1 MTFASPI
8 DASWRQDLYWR
19 VAVRSALEVAGI
31 GFLYFFLCGTSLN
44 QSEFFLRMFVLL
56 YVPVAVVTVSIE
68 AIHEARN
75 RLVGDEPADAADHR
89 ALGKPHA
96 RADAWG
102 SILPRAML
110 LSLLAVAGLF
120 AGFEFVASAPP
131 SPLFTICATLLAVA
145 LAALV
150 LARVAS
156 TRYLSH
162 FLEPDHGEPP
172 LQDGRKKHDSDAR
185 LVTSYL
191 LPWPI
196 IAAVLCG
203 LLSSKY
209 FSGSA
214 HGSASGIA
222 LIDAAFSAG
231 GTAYVVALWVCFAA
245 RTQAVSDLRL
255 GLLDVPE
262 SDRIAGGDILF
273 LIHLGAAI
281 VVGAMILLGR
291 VLSIE
296 SLTVTQIVTV
306 ETLTGAGAAAGG
318 ALLGVLYQSMKRSA
332 VPPT

>member
-1 MTFASPI
+1 MTFAPPI
-8 DASWRQDLYWR
+8 DASWKKDLYWR
-19 VAVRSALEVAGI
+19 VAIRSALEVAGV

-44 QSEFFLRMFVLL
+44 QSELFLRMFVLL

-75 RLVGDEPADAADHR
+75 RLVGDEPADAAGHH
-89 ALGKPHA
+89 ALRKPHV

-150 LARVAS
+150 LVRVAS

-162 FLEPDHGEPP
+162 FLGPAHAEPLP
-172 LQDGRKKHDSDAR
+172 DGRKKHDSDTR
-185 LVTSYL
+185 LVMSYL

-231 GTAYVVALWVCFAA
+231 GTAYAVALWVCFAA

-262 SDRIAGGDILF
+262 SDRVAGGDILF

-281 VVGAMILLGR
+281 VVGAVILLGR

-296 SLTVTQIVTV
+296 SLTVTQVVTV
-306 ETLTGAGAAAGG
+306 ETLTGACAAAGA
-318 ALLGVLYQSMKRSA
+318 ALLGVLYQSKKRSA